1 MDKHHIIQNM
11 IGQAIVVMNRQA
23 WKFKQMQ
30 FKKFMVGTRK
40 PIYPNLSKRKKKG
53 IVAII

>member
-40 PIYPNLSKRKKKG
+40 PIYANLSKKKKKG
-53 IVAII
+53 IVAIV